1 MPMIQAL
8 CSSIRTVPPKHRWV
22 RSLALQRTVLP
33 IVLVLSSYSNDPP
46 VPPIRDTDQPIIAQE
61 NRTTLQEGPDSST
74 LLM

>member
-1 MPMIQAL
+1 MQFPGRCNGYVL
-8 CSSIRTVPPKHRWV
+8 HENNF
-22 RSLALQRTVLP
+22 LAFQFV
-33 IVLVLSSYSNDPP
+33 IHAHDPSA